1 MIPQQNLSRLS
12 NRLAKQ
18 GGRRIPES
26 VLERDYCLTWFLIAL
41 SRTPLR
47 HRLAF
52 KGGTALKICYF
63 GDYRFSEDLD
73 FTLLKETPFETIREE
88 LDPLFAQAQRTA
100 GIPLRFARE
109 DRHPHANSYTF
120 YLGYEGPL
128 PATAAAKEVKVDIT
142 IRERIVFPLT
152 DRPVLR
158 SYDEYA
164 DVPSH
169 AKVRVYSLEEIAAE
183 KMVALMDRARNEPRD
198 LYDAWYL
205 LTHRHVD
212 LDKLASAVKQKWAFR
227 GKSLSDVL
235 GEFPSKETRYRKL
248 WAVRLAAQMVQLP
261 EFDAVFRAVKRAFR
275 QAGLSPHTP
284 VS

>member
-1 MIPQQNLSRLS
+1 MIPQQSLSRLS

-47 HRLAF
+47 QRLAL
-52 KGGTALKICYF
+52 KGGTALKACYF

-73 FTLLKETPFETIREE
+73 LTLLKEAPFETIRQG
-88 LDPLFAQAQRTA
+88 LDPLFAEAQHAA
-100 GIPLRFARE
+100 GILLRFARE

-128 PATAAAKEVKVDIT
+128 PAPAAGKEAKVDIT
-142 IRERIVFPLT
+142 IRERIVFPLV
-152 DRPVLR
+152 DRPLLR
-158 SYDEYA
+158 SYNEYA
-164 DVPSH
+164 DIPTR

-198 LYDAWYL
+198 LYDAWCL
-205 LTHRHVD
+205 LTHRHVE
-212 LDKLASAVKQKWAFR
+212 LDKLAGAVQQKWAFR
-227 GKSLSDVL
+227 GKSLSEVT
-235 GEFPSKETRYRKL
+235 GEFPLKETRYKKL

-275 QAGLSPHTP
+275 QAGLGSQKQ
-284 VS
+284 

>member
-47 HRLAF
+47 HHLAF

-73 FTLLKETPFETIREE
+73 FTLLKETPFETIRQE
-88 LDPLFAQAQRTA
+88 LDPLFTEAQRAA
-100 GIPLRFARE
+100 GILLRFARE

-128 PATAAAKEVKVDIT
+128 PATAAGKEVKVDIT
-142 IRERIVFPLT
+142 IRERLVFPLV

-158 SYDEYA
+158 SYNEYA
-164 DVPSH
+164 DVPTH

-183 KMVALMDRARNEPRD
+183 KLVALMDRARNEPRD
-198 LYDAWYL
+198 LYDAWHL
-205 LTHRHVD
+205 FTNRHVD
-212 LDKLASAVKQKWAFR
+212 SDKLAGAVKQKLDFR
-227 GKSLSDVL
+227 GKLLSEVV
-235 GEFPSKETRYRKL
+235 GEFPLKEVRYRKL
-248 WAVRLAAQMVQLP
+248 WSVRLAAQMAQLP

-275 QAGLSPHTP
+275 QVGLSNQKQ
-284 VS
+284 

>member
-12 NRLAKQ
+12 NHLAKQ

-47 HRLAF
+47 PRLAF
-52 KGGTALKICYF
+52 KGGTALKACYF

-73 FTLLKETPFETIREE
+73 FTLLKETPFETIRQE
-88 LDPLFAQAQRTA
+88 LDLLFTEAQRAT
-100 GIPLRFARE
+100 GILLRFARE
-109 DRHPHANSYTF
+109 DRQPHANSHTF

-128 PATAAAKEVKVDIT
+128 PATTAGKEVKVDIT
-142 IRERIVFPLT
+142 IRERIVFPLV

-158 SYDEYA
+158 SYSEYA
-164 DVPSH
+164 DVPTH
-169 AKVRVYSLEEIAAE
+169 AKVRVYSLEEIATE
-183 KMVALMDRARNEPRD
+183 KLVALMDRARNEPRD

-205 LTHRHVD
+205 FTHRHVD
-212 LDKLASAVKQKWAFR
+212 PEKLASAVKQKWDFR
-227 GKSLSDVL
+227 GKSLSEVL
-235 GEFPSKETRYRKL
+235 GEFSLKETRYRKL

-275 QAGLSPHTP
+275 QAGLGSQKQ
-284 VS
+284 

>member
-12 NRLAKQ
+12 NRLYKP

-52 KGGTALKICYF
+52 KGGTALKLCYF
-63 GDYRFSEDLD
+63 GNYRFSEDLD
-73 FTLLKETPFETIREE
+73 FTLLKETPFETIRQE
-88 LDPLFAQAQRTA
+88 LAPLFAEAQRAA
-100 GIPLRFARE
+100 GILLRFARE
-109 DRHPHANSYTF
+109 DRHPHANSHTF

-128 PATAAAKEVKVDIT
+128 PATAAGKEVKVDIT
-142 IRERIVFPLT
+142 IRERIVFPLV

-158 SYDEYA
+158 SYNEYA
-164 DVPSH
+164 DVPTH
-169 AKVRVYSLEEIAAE
+169 AKVHVYSLEEIAAE

-205 LTHRHVD
+205 FTNRHVD
-212 LDKLASAVKQKWAFR
+212 PDRLARAVKQKLDFL
-227 GKSLSDVL
+227 GKSLSEVMEVMR
-235 GEFPSKETRYRKL
+235 EFPLKETRLRKL

-275 QAGLSPHTP
+275 QAGLRN
-284 VS
+284 

>member
-1 MIPQQNLSRLS
+1 VIAQQNLSRLS
-12 NRLAKQ
+12 NRLYTP

-52 KGGTALKICYF
+52 KGGTALKACYF

-73 FTLLKETPFETIREE
+73 FTLLKEAPFETIRQE
-88 LDPLFAQAQRTA
+88 LDPLFAEAQRAA
-100 GIPLRFARE
+100 GILLRFARE
-109 DRHPHANSYTF
+109 DRHPHANSHTF

-128 PATAAAKEVKVDIT
+128 PATAAGKEVKVDIT
-142 IRERIVFPLT
+142 IREQIVFPLV

-158 SYDEYA
+158 SYNEYA
-164 DVPSH
+164 DVPTH
-169 AKVRVYSLEEIAAE
+169 AKIHVYTLEEIAAE
-183 KMVALMDRARNEPRD
+183 KMVALTDRARNEPRD

-205 LTHRHVD
+205 FTNRHVD
-212 LDKLASAVKQKWAFR
+212 PDRLAGAVKQKLDFR
-227 GKSLSDVL
+227 GKSLSE
-235 GEFPSKETRYRKL
+235 GMREFPLKETRLRKL
-248 WAVRLAAQMVQLP
+248 WATRLAAQIVRLP

-275 QAGLSPHTP
+275 QAGLS
-284 VS
+284 S